1 MDKNR
6 INEIKEKIE
15 KATSREEL
23 KELFIQLKA
32 EELKYVTDPNEY
44 AMRAAHMEDL
54 RRQQQKEDAMR
65 ANEQSEER
73 FRKMMQMGNEKE
85 NIERLKNIPK
95 EIIEKKVI
103 IEPLKIKDE
112 VKVNGSGIK
121 IVNPPVE
128 ELVIRRETNRKSR

>member
-1 MDKNR
+1 MDKNELYR
-6 INEIKEKIE
+6 MKDELLKSKAQDLEQIE
-15 KATSREEL
+15 DHK
-23 KELFIQLKA
+23 
-32 EELKYVTDPNEY
+32 EY
-44 AMRAAHMEDL
+44 AIRAA
-54 RRQQQKEDAMR
+54 
-65 ANEQSEER
+65 EQSEER

>member
-1 MDKNR
+1 MDKNELYR
-6 INEIKEKIE
+6 MKDELLKSKAQDLEQIE
-15 KATSREEL
+15 DHK
-23 KELFIQLKA
+23 
-32 EELKYVTDPNEY
+32 EY
-44 AMRAAHMEDL
+44 AIRAA
-54 RRQQQKEDAMR
+54 
-65 ANEQSEER
+65 EQSEER
-73 FRKMMQMGNEKE
+73 FRKMMQMGKEKQD
-85 NIERLKNIPK
+85 IEHKNITQ

>member
-1 MDKNR
+1 MDKNELYR
-6 INEIKEKIE
+6 IKDELLKSKAQDLEQIE
-15 KATSREEL
+15 DHK
-23 KELFIQLKA
+23 
-32 EELKYVTDPNEY
+32 EY
-44 AMRAAHMEDL
+44 AIRAA
-54 RRQQQKEDAMR
+54 
-65 ANEQSEER
+65 EQSEER
-73 FRKMMQMGNEKE
+73 FRKMMQIGKEKQD
-85 NIERLKNIPK
+85 IEHKNITQ

>member
-6 INEIKEKIE
+6 INEIKEKIG

-32 EELKYVTDPNEY
+32 EELEYITDPDEY

-54 RRQQQKEDAMR
+54 RRQQQEEDAIR
-65 ANEQSEER
+65 TAEQSEER
-73 FRKMMQMGNEKE
+73 FRKMMQMGTEKE
-85 NIERLKNIPK
+85 NIERLKNVPK

>member
-6 INEIKEKIE
+6 INEIKEKIG

-32 EELKYVTDPNEY
+32 EELKYITDPDEY

-54 RRQQQKEDAMR
+54 RRQQQKEDAIR
-65 ANEQSEER
+65 AAEQSEER
-73 FRKMMQMGNEKE
+73 FRKMMQMGNEKPD
-85 NIERLKNIPK
+85 IELKNITQ
-95 EIIEKKVI
+95 EIFKKNFEIERNM
-103 IEPLKIKDE
+103 IKDE